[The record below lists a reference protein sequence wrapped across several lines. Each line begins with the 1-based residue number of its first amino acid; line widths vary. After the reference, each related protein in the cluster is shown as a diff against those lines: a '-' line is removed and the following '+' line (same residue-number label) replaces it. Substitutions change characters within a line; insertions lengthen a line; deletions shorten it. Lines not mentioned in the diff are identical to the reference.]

1 MAVQGNDRLAIR
13 DGLRSMDARAAF
25 ALVYT
30 AIVLTL
36 MEYFFLP
43 QRWHESGWFS
53 VSEPGNRDLFYAGM
67 WVASTLV
74 FFLLIPALIV
84 RFAHREPLSS
94 IGYSFA
100 GARRHLP
107 IYAGLFLVMVP
118 VLLIVSRRP
127 DFSAVYPFVHSA
139 RRDMSVFIRWE
150 LLYCAQFVALEA
162 FFRGYLL
169 FTCARRMGPTAIAV
183 MVVPYTMIHFHKP
196 FPECLGAA
204 FAGLLLGAL
213 ALRFQSFWGGVL
225 LHSAVAVTMDCLAV
239 RSTLW

>member
-1 MAVQGNDRLAIR
+1 
-13 DGLRSMDARAAF
+13 MDARAVF

-43 QRWHESGWFS
+43 QRWAENGWFS
-53 VSEPGNRDLFYAGM
+53 VSAQGNRELFYAGM
-67 WVASTLV
+67 WVASTVV
-74 FFLLIPALIV
+74 FFLLIPGLIV

-94 IGYSFA
+94 IGYSFTGA
-100 GARRHLP
+100 GRHIL
-107 IYAGLFLVMVP
+107 IYAGLFLVMLP
-118 VLLIVSRRP
+118 VLWSVSERP
-127 DFSAVYPFVHSA
+127 DFRAVYPFVSSA
-139 RRDMSVFIRWE
+139 RRDSSVFIRWE

-169 FTCARRMGPTAIAV
+169 FTCARRMGWTAIAV

-213 ALRFQSFWGGVL
+213 ALRVRSFWGGVL

-239 RSTLW
+239 R